1 MILYVFLGIFMLALH
16 GLCWLILFGDKYMY
30 DDKIPVKTFV
40 LEHLSLVSLYILC
53 VAIGYASQ
61 LFL

>member
-1 MILYVFLGIFMLALH
+1 MLALH
-16 GLCWLILFGDKYMY
+16 GLCWFVLFGDKYMY
-30 DDKIPVKTFV
+30 DDKIPVRTFV

-53 VAIGYASQ
+53 VVIGYASK